1 MNDQFINKICVI
13 RANGAGVFM
22 GEILKQEGDT
32 VLVKDARRLWYW
44 DGANSLSELA
54 EKGTSKPLSCKFP
67 VIVGEVMIFKVL
79 EIIKA
84 TDQAI
89 NSIKS
94 VPVWKSVN

>member
-1 MNDQFINKICVI
+1 MNNQFINKVCVI
-13 RANGAGVFM
+13 RANGAGVFF
-22 GEILKQEGDT
+22 GEIIKQDGDT

-54 EKGTSKPLSCKFP
+54 ESGTSKPLSCQFP

-89 NSIKS
+89 NSIKG
-94 VPVWKSVN
+94 VPTWKKS

>member
-1 MNDQFINKICVI
+1 MNNQFINKVCVI

-22 GEILKQEGDT
+22 GEIIKQDGDT

-44 DGANSLSELA
+44 EGANSLSELA
-54 EKGTSKPLSCKFP
+54 ESGTSKPLSCKFP
-67 VIVGEVMIFKVL
+67 VVVGEVMIFKVL

-89 NSIKS
+89 NSIKG
-94 VPVWKSVN
+94 VPTWKNS

>member
-1 MNDQFINKICVI
+1 MNDQFIGKICVI

-22 GEILKQEGDT
+22 GEIIKQDGDT

-54 EKGTSKPLSCKFP
+54 EIGTSKPSSCKFP
-67 VIVGEVMIFKVL
+67 VVVGEVMIFRVL

-89 NSIKS
+89 NSIKG
-94 VPVWKSVN
+94 VPTWKKS